1 MQQNDTNGKYLNK
14 MNNYNEINAS
24 EERSSAVTEGR
35 FPGALTVTQLNEYI
49 KRLIDNTSPLSGI
62 YVKGEI
68 SNFKNHYGT
77 GHYYF
82 TLKDEGS
89 QLRAVMFKSSAAK
102 MRFVPENGM
111 KVTAHGRISS
121 FVRDGTYQLYCDSM
135 EPDGVGALYIAYE
148 QLKKRLEAE
157 GLFDASRKRPLPKIP
172 MRVGII
178 TSATGAAIRDMINV
192 CGRRF
197 PAAKLVLYPSLVQGS
212 GAPAE
217 LIAGMQYFNNTRS
230 ADVII
235 IGRGGGSIEDLWA
248 FNDEGLAR
256 AIAVSSIPVIS
267 AVGHETDFTI
277 CDFVADRRAPTP
289 SAAAELA
296 VPDTAELK
304 RKIQNIVSREAN
316 VIYSALRLQRDRL
329 NSMASTRAM
338 TDPMNVLYDH
348 RMLVDMLTER
358 LVRAEA
364 NSVQIKKSF
373 LARDAGRL
381 EALDPLSI
389 LARGYSAVYN
399 SNGGL
404 IRNIANVAVGEK
416 VEFKTIGGAAFCTVD
431 EIKKETAEDNDGK

>member
-1 MQQNDTNGKYLNK
+1 
-14 MNNYNEINAS
+14 MNNSNYNEATLPPEMS
-24 EERSSAVTEGR
+24 VPAEEGR

-49 KRLIDNTSPLSGI
+49 KRMIDTTPQLTGL

-89 QLRAVMFKSSAAK
+89 QLRAVMFKSAAAK
-102 MRFVPENGM
+102 MKFLPENGM
-111 KVTAHGRISS
+111 KITAHGRLSA

-157 GLFDASRKRPLPKIP
+157 GLFDVSKKRPLPKIP
-172 MRVGII
+172 MRIGII

-197 PAAKLVLYPSLVQGS
+197 PAAKLVLYPSLVQGP

-217 LIAGMQYFNNTRS
+217 LIAGMQYFNATQS
-230 ADVII
+230 VDVII

-256 AIAVSSIPVIS
+256 TIAVSQIPVIS

-296 VPDTAELK
+296 VPDTTELK

-316 VIYSALRLQRDRL
+316 VLFAMLKSRRDRL
-329 NSMASTRAM
+329 DSLANTRAM
-338 TDPMNVLYDH
+338 TNPMNLIDDR
-348 RMLVDMLTER
+348 RMLLDMLTDR
-358 LVRAEA
+358 MVRAEE
-364 NSVQIKKSF
+364 NSIQIRRSH
-373 LARDAGRL
+373 LAREAGCLDAL
-381 EALDPLSI
+381 NPLSV
-389 LARGYSAVYN
+389 LARGYSAVYKAEG
-399 SNGGL
+399 SL
-404 IRNIANVAVGEK
+404 VKSIEDVEVGDK
-416 VEFKTIGGAAFCTVD
+416 VEFQTIGGSALCTV
-431 EIKKETAEDNDGK
+431 ENVKKTDI